1 MILTNIGYDAVGN
14 AISFYIADK
23 DHLDVPPD
31 MCISG
36 WTGGGEYQQIVL
48 GLATV
53 EDFDNMI
60 ETMKKLRVHME
71 KTNDVS

>member
-1 MILTNIGYDAVGN
+1 MILITLGYDAEGN
-14 AISFYIADK
+14 AVNFYIADK

-31 MCISG
+31 MCISKSARG
-36 WTGGGEYQQIVL
+36 KEPQQIVL

-53 EDFDNMI
+53 EDFDSMI
-60 ETMKKLRVHME
+60 ETMKRLRIHME